1 MYVIRRPIVRNS
13 RESLI
18 ITFLASSLYNI
29 IREKSLFVW
38 PLSISPLLPDTH
50 FSNEWMSRLK
60 LQYILITNISLT
72 NVASLLLCSVKN

>member
-29 IREKSLFVW
+29 IRAKMNYSLNCY
-38 PLSISPLLPDTH
+38 L
-50 FSNEWMSRLK
+50 SRLFF
-60 LQYILITNISLT
+60 QILTFPMNGCLD
-72 NVASLLLCSVKN
+72 